1 MIGQLEDV
9 LQLVFFGSF
18 FVAWVTQEL
27 SRTVLWLTIA
37 AVAALILALLAAFRL
52 LNGLRSRRGVA
63 E

>member
-1 MIGQLEDV
+1 MSELHDV

-27 SRTVLWLTIA
+27 TRTALWLTIA

-52 LNGLRSRRGVA
+52 LNGLRRRGA